1 MGTEMTRIAFQEP
14 SKNGTPLMLITPMQ
28 SPMSY
33 APSSPGTQASELSK
47 KELQMK
53 TRREI
58 KTKAFLQTCK
68 TVSEARASLREKV
81 EKANHMARSRFRWEN
96 NQKVEVE
103 KVKGR
108 LHDRL
113 MKRLSAVECKAEEK

>member
-1 MGTEMTRIAFQEP
+1 MP
-14 SKNGTPLMLITPMQ
+14 ITPMQ

-58 KTKAFLQTCK
+58 K
-68 TVSEARASLREKV
+68 V
-81 EKANHMARSRFRWEN
+81 EI
-96 NQKVEVE
+96 E

-108 LHDRL
+108 LQDRL
-113 MKRLSAVECKAEEK
+113 MKRRSAVECKAEEK